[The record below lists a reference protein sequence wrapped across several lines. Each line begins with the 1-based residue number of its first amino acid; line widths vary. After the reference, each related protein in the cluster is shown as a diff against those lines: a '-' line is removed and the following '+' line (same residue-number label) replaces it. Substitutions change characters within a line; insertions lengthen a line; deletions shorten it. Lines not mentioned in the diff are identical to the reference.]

1 MESLKCSCS
10 VTALLPPD
18 LTTVSSNS
26 NLISSEKRQNPPS
39 PNRYIAG
46 HSNTI
51 QFTKIEKKLKC
62 TCGAISNNTNKVN
75 ENSPKREFDGRKVT
89 RGVGTSPQLDL
100 PVKQAKKSHLSPMKS
115 IESNTNSNRVLEK
128 SNSVGE
134 NKPQRQLRTTRS
146 LSPRPPIKHQYAI
159 TVCDENDVVSV
170 KLSPNNDFDDIL
182 NQNTGKSEKKEIRKK
197 AQSENTSPNLSD
209 AGVFTYDDAVYAK
222 GSENHL
228 VYVPSDPW
236 MKMSDDSGTIKKS
249 PKLKGRGKESCDPWV
264 YRSSSN
270 IVDGKKNK
278 NFKHLVLDDA
288 RNQERI
294 WQSTNNI
301 SNDKKMKNPKQLAYR
316 QAKSEE
322 EKQVKL
328 CKQKTATGSK
338 LNIPDNKESIRPKL
352 HRSKSP
358 IITDDD
364 LTKKS
369 PKKLEVSPQRN
380 LTEVSKKSTLNVI
393 NSNLLQPRHSFST
406 TPTVKDEELQLN
418 IRRLSEQI
426 RYTPSYLA
434 SPPLPQFSKQQQQV
448 FDDKK
453 PLLNVSLKTSIV
465 KLDDPVFET
474 TC

>member
-1 MESLKCSCS
+1 MESPKCSCS
-10 VTALLPPD
+10 TALSPPKVA
-18 LTTVSSNS
+18 TVSSNT
-26 NLISSEKRQNPPS
+26 NPSSEKRQNPPS
-39 PNRYIAG
+39 PNRYIVG
-46 HSNTI
+46 HSNTL

-62 TCGAISNNTNKVN
+62 TCGAISNNAKVN
-75 ENSPKREFDGRKVT
+75 EDSPTREFEGRKVT
-89 RGVGTSPQLDL
+89 RGVETSPQLDL
-100 PVKQAKKSHLSPMKS
+100 PVKPSKRSLLSPMKS
-115 IESNTNSNRVLEK
+115 IESTTNSNRVLEK

-146 LSPRPPIKHQYAI
+146 LSPRPPVKHQYAI

-170 KLSPNNDFDDIL
+170 KLSPNNEFDDIL
-182 NQNTGKSEKKEIRKK
+182 NQNTGKSLKKETRKK

-209 AGVFTYDDAVYAK
+209 AGVFTYDDAVYVK

-236 MKMSDDSGTIKKS
+236 MKMSDDFGSSKKS
-249 PKLKGRGKESCDPWV
+249 PKLKGRGKESIDPWV

-270 IVDGKKNK
+270 IVEGKKNK
-278 NFKHLVLDDA
+278 NFKHLVLEDD
-288 RNQERI
+288 RNQERV
-294 WQSTNNI
+294 WRSTNNI
-301 SNDKKMKNPKQLAYR
+301 SNDKKVKNPKQLAYR
-316 QAKSEE
+316 HAKSEE

-328 CKQKTATGSK
+328 CKQKTVTGSK
-338 LNIPDNKESIRPKL
+338 LNIPDSKEARPKL

-358 IITDDD
+358 IIMDDD
-364 LTKKS
+364 LPKKS
-369 PKKLEVSPQRN
+369 PKKLEVSPSPQRIVI
-380 LTEVSKKSTLNVI
+380 EPHKKSTLNVI

-406 TPTVKDEELQLN
+406 TPSIKDDELQLN

-434 SPPLPQFSKQQQQV
+434 SPPLPQFIKQQV
-448 FDDKK
+448 VDDKK
-453 PLLNVSLKTSIV
+453 PLLNVSLKTAIV

>member
-1 MESLKCSCS
+1 
-10 VTALLPPD
+10 
-18 LTTVSSNS
+18 
-26 NLISSEKRQNPPS
+26 
-39 PNRYIAG
+39 
-46 HSNTI
+46 
-51 QFTKIEKKLKC
+51 
-62 TCGAISNNTNKVN
+62 
-75 ENSPKREFDGRKVT
+75 
-89 RGVGTSPQLDL
+89 
-100 PVKQAKKSHLSPMKS
+100 MKS

-146 LSPRPPIKHQYAI
+146 LSPRPPVKHQYAI

-170 KLSPNNDFDDIL
+170 KLSPNNEFDDIL
-182 NQNTGKSEKKEIRKK
+182 NQNTGKSQKKELRKK

-209 AGVFTYDDAVYAK
+209 IGVFSYDDAYVK

-236 MKMSDDSGTIKKS
+236 MKMSDDLVSSKKS
-249 PKLKGRGKESCDPWV
+249 NKLKGRGKETVADPWV

-278 NFKHLVLDDA
+278 NFKHLVLEDD
-288 RNQERI
+288 RNEERV
-294 WQSTNNI
+294 WRSTNNI
-301 SNDKKMKNPKQLAYR
+301 SNDKKIKNPKQLAYR
-316 QAKSEE
+316 HAKSEE

-338 LNIPDNKESIRPKL
+338 LNIPDNNEKVRPKL

-358 IITDDD
+358 IIMDDD
-364 LTKKS
+364 LIKIS
-369 PKKLEVSPQRN
+369 PKKLEVSPSPQRN
-380 LTEVSKKSTLNVI
+380 LTEPLKKSTLNVI

-406 TPTVKDEELQLN
+406 TPSIKDEELQLN

-434 SPPLPQFSKQQQQV
+434 SPPLPQFTKQQLV
-448 FDDKK
+448 DDKK

>member
-1 MESLKCSCS
+1 MESPKCSCS
-10 VTALLPPD
+10 I
-18 LTTVSSNS
+18 TTVSPPILSTVS
-26 NLISSEKRQNPPS
+26 SSPNLISSEKRQNPPS

-46 HSNTI
+46 HSNAI

-62 TCGAISNNTNKVN
+62 TCGAISNNTIKGN
-75 ENSPKREFDGRKVT
+75 ENSPKREFESRKVT

-100 PVKQAKKSHLSPMKS
+100 PVKQSKKSLLSPMKS
-115 IESNTNSNRVLEK
+115 IETNSNRILEK

-146 LSPRPPIKHQYAI
+146 LSPRPPVKHQYAI

-170 KLSPNNDFDDIL
+170 KLSPNNEFDDIL
-182 NQNTGKSEKKEIRKK
+182 NQNTGKSQKKEMRKK

-209 AGVFTYDDAVYAK
+209 AGVFTYDEAVYVK

-236 MKMSDDSGTIKKS
+236 MKMSDDLVSNKKS
-249 PKLKGRGKESCDPWV
+249 HKLKGRGKESVDPWV

-278 NFKHLVLDDA
+278 NFKHLVLEDHH
-288 RNQERI
+288 NQERV

-301 SNDKKMKNPKQLAYR
+301 SNDKKVKNPKQLAYR
-316 QAKSEE
+316 HAKSEE

-328 CKQKTATGSK
+328 CKQKTVTGSK
-338 LNIPDNKESIRPKL
+338 LNIPDNKESTRPKL

-358 IITDDD
+358 IIMDDD
-364 LTKKS
+364 LLKKS
-369 PKKLEVSPQRN
+369 PKKLDVLPSPKRN
-380 LTEVSKKSTLNVI
+380 LTEPQKKSTLNVI

-406 TPTVKDEELQLN
+406 TPSIKDEELQLN

-434 SPPLPQFSKQQQQV
+434 SPPLPQFSKQQIV
-448 FDDKK
+448 DDKK
-453 PLLNVSLKTSIV
+453 PLLTV